1 MGTVSQYWAGIYS
14 PFFAVKVYIPL
25 ISLTGMQEEEIMG
38 RRRKIQNMDIPKVGI
53 RLLTQ
58 ADELTEDEKKKQ
70 KEGWDLL
77 KTETGI
83 TLAFPPMS
91 KESLANRQNMIR
103 LMADMMLKYGRKALA
118 KIEAEEAEHLKE
130 QGSE

>member
-1 MGTVSQYWAGIYS
+1 
-14 PFFAVKVYIPL
+14 
-25 ISLTGMQEEEIMG
+25 MQEEEIME
-38 RRRKIQNMDIPKVGI
+38 RRRKLQDMDIPKIGI
-53 RLLTQ
+53 RLL
-58 ADELTEDEKKKQ
+58 APEDELTEDGKRKQ
-70 KEGWDLL
+70 EEGWDLL

-103 LMADMMLKYGRKALA
+103 LMADMMLTYGRKALA
-118 KIEAEEAEHLKE
+118 KIEAEEAEHRKE

>member
-1 MGTVSQYWAGIYS
+1 
-14 PFFAVKVYIPL
+14 
-25 ISLTGMQEEEIMG
+25 MG

-83 TLAFPPMS
+83 TLVFPPMS

-118 KIEAEEAEHLKE
+118 KIEAEEAEQRKE